1 MNPRPCPRCH
11 TALAPDWEILRDAQR
26 RGITLAFVPLRC
38 AHGHS
43 TRLEIARPRMR
54 FVPICRFCERAVF
67 ERTPRG
73 KQFMNHP
80 ACMSKC
86 RYNAAAL
93 QGWAHQYVEVEV

>member
-1 MNPRPCPRCH
+1 
-11 TALAPDWEILRDAQR
+11 
-26 RGITLAFVPLRC
+26 
-38 AHGHS
+38 
-43 TRLEIARPRMR
+43 MR